1 MFKFLRLFAVTA
13 LLSLSLAA
21 AGLAWLHRDT
31 TLGDLVASSEQANA
45 THARLFANALNEK
58 LGPEIWAY
66 LRDEA
71 PRLDA
76 TQLRAHPLTARIDG
90 VLRTLAAGTPVLQA
104 NLVSLSGTTLYSA
117 DAQQIGASLTRD
129 PQFQIALRGAA
140 SSTLAHHA
148 RVVAFDGHLF
158 DRNLVTSDIPLA
170 PPGQRQAIAVFQL
183 HTDQSAMKSAV
194 DDALVVQLVV
204 LMVVMSLLFALQF
217 MIVRQG
223 ARVIEMQE
231 IGLQSAQE
239 QLAMARQRAD
249 TASASRTE
257 FIANVGHEIRMPM
270 SGILGLAETL
280 ALTPLDSQQGRCAQS
295 ILSSG
300 RALMTMLNDM
310 LDLSRVESG
319 EVDLNVRAFDLK
331 ESVRSACAL
340 MSASAAEKGLDLS
353 CDLSH
358 EVPARVLGDNLRLQ
372 QVLLNLIDNA
382 IKFTP
387 SGSVK
392 VSLQP
397 AREAHAYR
405 ISVRD
410 TGPGLSPDERERLF
424 QPFMQGPTSG
434 SVKTKGSPLGL
445 SLARNLVELMGGR
458 IDVSSSQGRGSEFFI
473 HLRLLPADGPGAKAA
488 AAEAAAG
495 QRNKRLALQAQSL

>member
-31 TLGDLVASSEQANA
+31 TLRDLVSSSEQANT
-45 THARLFANALNEK
+45 THARLFANALHEK
-58 LGPEIWAY
+58 LGAEVWTY

-71 PRLDA
+71 PSLNATRLRD
-76 TQLRAHPLTARIDG
+76 HPLTARIDG

-104 NLVSLSGTTLYSA
+104 NLVSLNGTTLYSN
-117 DAQQIGASLTRD
+117 DRQQIGASLTRD
-129 PQFQIALRGAA
+129 PHFQLARRGATA
-140 SSTLAHHA
+140 STLAHHA
-148 RVVAFDGHLF
+148 RVIAFGGHVF

-170 PPGQRQAIAVFQL
+170 APGDPRAIAVFQL
-183 HTDQSAMKSAV
+183 HTDQSAMKAAI

-204 LMVVMSLLFALQF
+204 LMTVMSLLFALQF

-223 ARVIEMQE
+223 ARFIEMQE
-231 IGLQSAQE
+231 LGLQTARE

-249 TASASRTE
+249 QASASRAE
-257 FIANVGHEIRMPM
+257 FIANVSHEIRTPM
-270 SGILGLAETL
+270 NGILGMAETL
-280 ALTPLDSQQGRCAQS
+280 AQTPLDNQQGRCAQT

-319 EVDLNVRAFDLK
+319 EVDLTVRPFDLK

-340 MSASAAEKGLDLS
+340 MSASAADKGLELK

-358 EVPARVLGDNLRLQ
+358 QVPARVLGDNLRLQ
-372 QVLLNLIDNA
+372 QVLLNLLDNA
-382 IKFTP
+382 IKFTD
-387 SGSVK
+387 SGSVQ
-392 VSLQP
+392 VSVQP
-397 AREAHAYR
+397 TREEHAYR
-405 ISVRD
+405 IAVRD

-424 QPFMQGPTSG
+424 QPFMQGPANG
-434 SVKTKGSPLGL
+434 AKAPGSPLGL

-458 IDVSSSQGRGSEFFI
+458 IDVSSSPGRGSEFFI
-473 HLRLLPADGPGAKAA
+473 HLRLLPADGPQAKTAE
-488 AAEAAAG
+488 AEAAASN
-495 QRNKRLALQAQSL
+495 RRRRLALQAQGL